1 MMTKSKT
8 RASERGKKKKSKK
21 IKKYIYKTRNLRGL
35 RLSKKKKMKT
45 DDTTNRAAL
54 FKTNKKNIKIKN

>member
-8 RASERGKKKKSKK
+8 RASERGKKKSKK

-35 RLSKKKKMKT
+35 RLSKKIMKT

>member
-35 RLSKKKKMKT
+35 RLSKKIMKT